1 MEAQAPNSNTPYD
14 QLLNL
19 TTAGMVPECR
29 VGSAEQARAIC
40 NLMMLGN
47 ARRFSRNALIKGMVD
62 GNSPWPQD
70 KLDASNQGYRCNFN
84 TGEAESFLNVAITAF
99 YDLNN
104 ETETLADVVCNYGD
118 DINKQVEWSKVI
130 TEEFDKLQRGDEEFD
145 FNVQLSNHDMT
156 LYGAGPRIFDDLF
169 DWRGRPMKFSCLL
182 IPDDAQSQTKRWVQC
197 CYAMEYRTD
206 ELYSFIR
213 DPESAKAV
221 GWDVEIVKSA
231 IINAAT
237 TWQPLNLQQGQ
248 QWEWNQQMLR
258 NNDIYHGNKSSRVLI
273 FRLFWR
279 EFAKESETDG
289 RISEAWITQ
298 NSNPIEW
305 LFKKVGRYDDWNQVI
320 HPFFY
325 DKGDGTAHGVRGLG
339 VKAFKML
346 QAKMRLDNATVD
358 SAQVRTAIMLQ
369 SNDGAK
375 EINHPQHRGPYT
387 ILPPNTNFVQQ
398 SMGGVLDAPI
408 LVSHELGNALSTNLS
423 QYRARV
429 EPPRGNPRTKF
440 EVQATV
446 NQQSTLNKTQISR
459 YYEQCDWWYDERYRR
474 AANPNLTNMMR
485 GGKEAMDFQEA
496 CVKRGVPKVALQ
508 RCTVTATR
516 AMGHGNAFLRQQSL
530 GMMIAPETGIIGAL
544 PEQGRQNLINDF
556 IGAIA
561 GQSFVRRYN
570 PQPQQAKTQND
581 QVAQAWLQVGN
592 MKIGIPTV
600 VTDTQNSAI
609 YCTVF
614 AAAGSQAAAS
624 LQQGA
629 NPMEVV
635 KFLELLG
642 QGFAAHLQNLQ
653 GDRLHQDLFRQ
664 MEQIF
669 KQLAGLHD
677 KLIGQIQD
685 QQKAQQEQQQKT
697 QAAMTDEQIAQFQA
711 QQDEQRKNAKT
722 QADIQR
728 KNALAS
734 QKLALSDASTAN
746 KITNE
751 TRSTNARVLNGA

>member
-1 MEAQAPNSNTPYD
+1 MEAQPANFNTPYD
-14 QLLNL
+14 QLLGL
-19 TTAGMVPECR
+19 TLEGRVPKCR
-29 VGSAEQARAIC
+29 VGSSDQARAIC

-99 YDLNN
+99 YDLNQ
-104 ETETLADVVCNYGD
+104 ETETLAEVVCNYGD
-118 DINKQVEWSKVI
+118 DINKQVEWSKII
-130 TEEFDKLQRGDEEFD
+130 TEEFDKLQRGDKEFD

-156 LYGAGPRIFDDLF
+156 LYGSGPRIFDDLY
-169 DWRGRPMKFSCLL
+169 DWRGRPMKFSQLL
-182 IPDDAQSQTKRWVQC
+182 IPDDAQSQTPRWVQC
-197 CYAMEYRTD
+197 CYAMEYRTN
-206 ELYSFIR
+206 ELYAFIR
-213 DPESAKAV
+213 DPEAAAKV
-221 GWDVEIVKSA
+221 GWSVETVKQA
-231 IINAAT
+231 IITAST
-237 TWQPLNLQQGQ
+237 SWQPLTLQQGQ

-258 NNDIYHGNKSSRVLI
+258 NNDIYHGNNSSRVMV

-279 EFAKESETDG
+279 EFPNEGETEG
-289 RISEAWITQ
+289 EISEAWITQ
-298 NSNPIEW
+298 NAAPTEW
-305 LFKKVGRYDDWNQVI
+305 LYHKVGRYSDWNQVI

-339 VKAFKML
+339 VKAYKML

-358 SAQVRTAIMLQ
+358 SAQARTAIMLQ
-369 SNDGAK
+369 SADGAK

-387 ILPPNTNFVQQ
+387 ILPPNTKFVQQ

-408 LVSHELGNALSTNLS
+408 LVSHEIGNALSTNLS

-429 EPPRGNPRTKF
+429 EPPKGNPRTKF
-440 EVQATV
+440 EVQTTV
-446 NQQSTLNKTQISR
+446 NQQSALNRTQIAR
-459 YYEQCDWWYDERYRR
+459 YYEQCDWWYAERYRR
-474 AANPNLTNMMR
+474 ASNPNLTTMMS

-496 CVKRGVPKVALQ
+496 CVSRGVPKVALL
-508 RCTVTATR
+508 RCKVSATR

-530 GMMIAPETGIIGAL
+530 GMMLSPEAGIIGAL
-544 PEQGRQNLINDF
+544 PEQGRQNLINDY

-570 PQPQQAKTQND
+570 PQPQQAKTQSD
-581 QVAQAWLQVGN
+581 QVAMAWLQVGN
-592 MKIGIPTV
+592 MKIGIPAV
-600 VTDTQNSAI
+600 VTDSQNDAI

-642 QGFAAHLQNLQ
+642 QGFAAHLQKLA
-653 GDRLHQDLFRQ
+653 GDRLHQDLYQQ
-664 MEQIF
+664 MQAIY

-677 KLIGQIQD
+677 KIIAQIQK
-685 QQKAQQEQQQKT
+685 QQAQQQEQQGKT
-697 QAAMTDEQIAQFQA
+697 QQVMTDEEIAQFIA
-711 QQDEQRKNAKT
+711 QRDEARKDAKT
-722 QADIQR
+722 QADINR
-728 KNALAS
+728 KNLLAS
-734 QKLALSDASTAN
+734 QKLSLSDASTAN

-751 TRSTNARVLNGA
+751 TRKTNATIETAA